1 MKMILASVFLF
12 FLLLSCSAD
21 EAKDEEKS
29 GIGKATDKVAAEM
42 VEKIQK
48 PIDAARSVR
57 EAEEQRTKQEKKQI
71 E

>member
-1 MKMILASVFLF
+1 MKMILASVILF

-21 EAKDEEKS
+21 DAKDEEKG
-29 GIGKATDKVAAEM
+29 GIEKATDRVAAEM
-42 VEKIQK
+42 VEKIKK

-57 EAEEQRTKQEKKQI
+57 EVEEQRTKQEKKQI